1 MLLAVQAMAWDPFK
15 GPNSDNKDGKELV
28 AKGDHAKALEAF
40 DRAGVTHKNSPVVW
54 FNRGIALAGQ
64 TRFEEAKDEFAKAA
78 NALPDAA
85 DRANATFNAGTTLV
99 NLARVAKKKT
109 AEGQET
115 PVSAADRLKHIER
128 AIYELSKALKARPD
142 DGDAKWNLE
151 VALRVEEMLK
161 REKER
166 EDDEKEKVEEGECL
180 AGNLYV
186 SPANGADEVKKALA
200 NAPEP
205 AEKTPLAQ
213 ALGFIAGLKTT
224 ASKAHRTAVVVVTD
238 GMDTCG
244 GDGSAAVEALGRAG
258 VPTLVVGFAK
268 GADPA
273 KLTAMQ
279 EKGKIGWRAADRVYR
294 AAEIEEIKA
303 AIKELA
309 PVEGEEKKK
318 SNHGDTEARR
328 SEEKKK
334 GDKKEEA
341 GAVADAGAEGSAA
354 PETTGIPRDRLP
366 VQVIV
371 AVDRSQSMRHKEKWT
386 DAKALVTA
394 LVDAKWSDGVSIG
407 LMLFPWDDREKE
419 SGECGPAE
427 VVVEPA
433 EKTAAKIREVVAAQ
447 KPAEKTALGA
457 ALQQAAGIKA
467 FKNRAERSVAVL
479 VTDGVDTCGGKPEES
494 IQELTK
500 LGVRTAVVGFTGAS
514 DERMLAKL
522 AALGGF
528 NSKPL
533 VAGEETPDLAGAVNV
548 VVVLDRSESMQRHGR
563 WEKAKAT
570 VEAVLAKYGDAAR
583 IGLVAFPWGKPE
595 DKKDDKKDQKKDE
608 KRDQKKDDKQDQK
621 KDDQKTEPK
630 QNPVDKNVPE
640 QAKKQQDAAQK
651 AERPM
656 KLAPLRPPQN
666 GRPTSKYTW

>member
-1 MLLAVQAMAWDPFK
+1 LC
-15 GPNSDNKDGKELV
+15 

-40 DRAGVTHKNSPVVW
+40 DRAGVTHKNSPIVW
-54 FNRGIALAGQ
+54 FNRGAALHGQ
-64 TRFEEAKDEFAKAA
+64 QRFEEAKDEFAKAA
-78 NALPDAA
+78 NALAESG
-85 DRANATFNAGTTLV
+85 DRANAMFNGGTTLV
-99 NLARVAKKKT
+99 DLARVAKKKT
-109 AEGQET
+109 AEGQEA
-115 PVSAADRLKHIER
+115 PVSAADRLKHVER
-128 AIYELSKALKARPD
+128 AIYELAKALKVRPD

-166 EDDEKEKVEEGECL
+166 EDEEKEKVEEGECL

-244 GDGSAAVEALGRAG
+244 GDGATAVEALGRAG

-268 GADPA
+268 GAEPA

-279 EKGKIGWRAADRVYR
+279 EKGKIGWRAAERVYR

-303 AIKELA
+303 AVKELA
-309 PVEGEEKKK
+309 PVGLL
-318 SNHGDTEARR
+318 GGAGGGAD
-328 SEEKKK
+328 
-334 GDKKEEA
+334 A
-341 GAVADAGAEGSAA
+341 GASGGADAGAEAAAA
-354 PETTGIPRDRLP
+354 PDTTGIPRDRLP

-371 AVDRSQSMRHKEKWT
+371 AVDRSQSMRHKGKWT
-386 DAKALVTA
+386 DAKALVEA
-394 LVDAKWSDGVSIG
+394 LVDAKWPEGISVG

-433 EKTAAKIREVVAAQ
+433 DKTAAKIREVVAAQ

-457 ALQQAAGIKA
+457 ALQQAAGVKA

-479 VTDGVDTCGGKPEES
+479 ISDGVDTCGGKPEES
-494 IQELTK
+494 LQELTK
-500 LGVRTAVVGFTGAS
+500 LGVRTAVVGFPGAS

-528 NSKPL
+528 NSQPL
-533 VAGEETPDLAGAVNV
+533 TAGEGAPDLTGAANI

-570 VEAVLAKYGDAAR
+570 VEAILAKYGDTAR
-583 IGLVAFPWGKPE
+583 IGLVGFPWGKPE
-595 DKKDDKKDQKKDE
+595 DKKDKKDEKDEKDEKKDQKKDE
-608 KRDQKKDDKQDQK
+608 KKDEKKDDKQDQK
-621 KDDQKTEPK
+621 KDEQKKEPK
-630 QNPVDKNVPE
+630 QNPAEKNVPE
-640 QAKKQQDAAQK
+640 QAKKQQEAAQK

-656 KLAPLRPPQN
+656 KLAPMRPQQG
-666 GRPTSKYTW
+666 GRPASKYTW